1 MSLKKNVAYN
11 TILTVSNVA
20 FPIVTTP
27 YVSRALGVE
36 NIGIVSFA
44 MTYASYFALFAAL
57 GIPMYG
63 MRETARLNNNAA
75 ERNKVFSELF
85 AINCLS
91 TVVCSA
97 AYLAT
102 VFAVP
107 ALYEERVFLL
117 IAGASVFFVPF
128 GTDWFFAGR
137 EQFKLITIRS
147 LATKIVS
154 AAGLFVFVRSADD
167 IIPYLI
173 LNTVAHLSGQAWN
186 FVYMLRNEVKISFA
200 HLNMKRH
207 VRFVLILFASNIAV
221 SIYTMLNTLILGFM
235 SDYTQVGYYASA
247 IKTGRLVLPV
257 VTAMAPVVIARIS
270 ALKNEPDREEQLHR
284 LLNHSF
290 GTMMMTAVPATIG
303 LIMIAPRFVP
313 VFFGAE
319 FMPVVP
325 SMQALSLLILIIGIN
340 NFFAVQILVGNGFDN
355 KVFIVLLS
363 GTVSGFCLN
372 LLLIPFYGAL
382 GASIASVVAEIIVT
396 VAAVVFTARL
406 APVRLCRKNML
417 QPIIASVPIVFVSV
431 GLNSVTDNNSTYLLL
446 TVATS
451 AALYFLI
458 MTAGFKNEEANQI
471 VYSVL
476 KKIRK
481 LVVSG

>member
-27 YVSRALGVE
+27 YVSRVLGVE

-63 MRETARLNNNAA
+63 MREIARLNDDEA
-75 ERNKVFSELF
+75 ERGRVFSELF

-91 TVVCSA
+91 TVVCSV

-107 ALYEERVFLL
+107 ALYEEKTFLL
-117 IAGASVFFVPF
+117 IAGTSVFFVPF

-137 EQFKLITIRS
+137 ERFRLITIRS
-147 LATKIVS
+147 LATRVLSI
-154 AAGLFVFVRSADD
+154 AGLFVFVRTADD
-167 IIPYLI
+167 IVPYLI
-173 LNTVAHLSGQAWN
+173 LNAVAHLSGQAWN
-186 FVYMLRNEVKISFA
+186 FVYMMKNEVKISFA
-200 HLNMKRH
+200 NLQMKRH
-207 VRFVLILFASNIAV
+207 VRFVLILFASNIAI
-221 SIYTMLNTLILGFM
+221 SIYTMLNTLMLGFL
-235 SDYTQVGYYASA
+235 SDYKQVGYYASA

-257 VTAMAPVVIARIS
+257 VVAMAPVVMARIG
-270 ALKNEPDREEQLHR
+270 ALTKEPDGKEKLHR

-319 FMPVVP
+319 FLPVVP
-325 SMQALSLLILIIGIN
+325 SMQVLSLLVLIIGIN
-340 NFFAVQILVGNGFDN
+340 NFFAAQILVGTGFDE
-355 KVFIVLLS
+355 KVFIVVLS
-363 GTVSGFCLN
+363 GTVSGFLFN
-372 LLLIPFYGAL
+372 LLLIPQYGAL
-382 GASIASVVAEIIVT
+382 GASVASVIAETVVTIVAIVF
-396 VAAVVFTARL
+396 VSKL
-406 APVRLCRKNML
+406 APVRLCGKNIF
-417 QPIIASVPIVFVSV
+417 QPTIASVPIILVSV
-431 GLNSVTDNNSTYLLL
+431 GFDCLTKNNSTYLLL
-446 TVATS
+446 TVPTS
-451 AALYFLI
+451 AVLYYFI
-458 MTAGFKNEEANQI
+458 MTVVLKNEEAKQI
-471 VYSVL
+471 LCSVL

-481 LVVSG
+481 Q